1 MNRPIV
7 SALLMLI
14 AVTVTSQYAN
24 AQLAAPRFSND
35 SRRRV
40 ARPTLSP
47 YLDLMNRNR
56 PTRSLTFEYLRHV
69 RPELEY
75 RRESRRYRS
84 LRQLPPKQIEQR
96 RPAPPKPIGFAPT
109 GHTPRFLNH
118 GGYFGSGTYRQHH

>member
-7 SALLMLI
+7 STLLVLI
-14 AVTVTSQYAN
+14 AATVSSENAN
-24 AQLAAPRFSND
+24 AQLAAPQFSND
-35 SRRRV
+35 SQRRV

-56 PTRSLTFEYLRHV
+56 PARSLTFEYLRNV

-75 RRESRRYRS
+75 RRESRQYRS
-84 LRQLPPKQIEQR
+84 LRQLPPKQIEKR

-109 GHTPRFLNH
+109 GHTPRFLNY
-118 GGYFGSGTYRQHH
+118 GGYFGTGTYRQHR